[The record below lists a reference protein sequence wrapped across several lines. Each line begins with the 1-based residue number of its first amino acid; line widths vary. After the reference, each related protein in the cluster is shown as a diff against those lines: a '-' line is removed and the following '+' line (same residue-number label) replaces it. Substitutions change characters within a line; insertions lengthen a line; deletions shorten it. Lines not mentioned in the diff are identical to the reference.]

1 MDPVHNSPAQPAP
14 PTKQNPPENSQPASD
29 ASTTVAG
36 QERSARERSA
46 HQLTAQEW
54 IAAEQAANK
63 QRLPQRV
70 AIVTGG
76 GTGVGRATSLRLAEL
91 GFAVSVNYSRSQ
103 SDSERTVELIESRG
117 GQAAAIQ
124 ANVADD
130 NDAKRLVAETV
141 TRFGRLDVL
150 VNCAGTTEFI
160 PFADLDRITDDVWQR
175 LFQVNVVGAF
185 HCARAAREPMLAA
198 GGGSIV
204 NVSSTAAQL
213 AQGSSIPYCCSK
225 AALDNLTVSLART
238 FAPRIRVNAVAPGF
252 ITGRWLENGLGGNYE
267 RVKEAFDRTLPL
279 GRVCEPDDVAAAI
292 LSLVT
297 GSPLV
302 TGQILAV
309 DSGMLI
315 AGFQARIN

>member
-1 MDPVHNSPAQPAP
+1 
-14 PTKQNPPENSQPASD
+14 
-29 ASTTVAG
+29 
-36 QERSARERSA
+36 
-46 HQLTAQEW
+46 
-54 IAAEQAANK
+54 
-63 QRLPQRV
+63 V

-76 GTGVGRATSLRLAEL
+76 GTGVGRATSLRLADL
-91 GFAVSVNYSRSQ
+91 GYAVAVNYSRSRDDAEQ
-103 SDSERTVELIESRG
+103 TVALIASRG
-117 GQAAAIQ
+117 GRALAYQAD
-124 ANVADD
+124 VADD
-130 NDAKRLVAETV
+130 AAARQLVDTTV
-141 TRFGRLDVL
+141 ERFGRLDVL
-150 VNCAGTTEFI
+150 INCAGTTEFI
-160 PFADLDRITDDVWQR
+160 PFVDLERVTDDVWQR

-185 HCARAAREPMLAA
+185 HCARAARGPMLAA

-204 NVSSTAAQL
+204 NVSSVAAQL

-252 ITGRWLENGLGGNYE
+252 ITGRWLENGLGENYE
-267 RVKEAFDRTLPL
+267 RVKTSFDNTLPL

-297 GSPLV
+297 GSVLV

-315 AGFQARIN
+315 AGFQDLSRKNAAKSPA

>member
-1 MDPVHNSPAQPAP
+1 MQPPAP
-14 PTKQNPPENSQPASD
+14 RLPSETAEPTK
-29 ASTTVAG
+29 
-36 QERSARERSA
+36 
-46 HQLTAQEW
+46 
-54 IAAEQAANK
+54 AE
-63 QRLPQRV
+63 RV
-70 AIVTGG
+70 ALVTGG
-76 GTGVGRATSLRLAEL
+76 GTGVGRATALRLADL
-91 GFAVSVNYSRSQ
+91 GYAVAVNYSRSRDDAEQ
-103 SDSERTVELIESRG
+103 TAAEITARG
-117 GQAAAIQ
+117 RWAAAFQ
-124 ANVADD
+124 ADVADD
-130 NDAKRLVAETV
+130 QAARALVAATV
-141 TRFGRLDVL
+141 ARFGRLDVL

-160 PFADLDRITDDVWQR
+160 PFTDLDRITDDVWQR

-185 HCARAAREPMLAA
+185 HCARAAREPMLAS
-198 GGGSIV
+198 GGGAIV

-252 ITGRWLENGLGGNYE
+252 ITGRWLENGLGDNYE
-267 RVKEAFDRTLPL
+267 RVKGAFEKALPL
-279 GRVCEPDDVAAAI
+279 GRVCDPDDVAAAI

-315 AGFQARIN
+315 AGFQARIS

>member
-1 MDPVHNSPAQPAP
+1 MTATTRP
-14 PTKQNPPENSQPASD
+14 
-29 ASTTVAG
+29 STAD
-36 QERSARERSA
+36 
-46 HQLTAQEW
+46 
-54 IAAEQAANK
+54 
-63 QRLPQRV
+63 RV
-70 AIVTGG
+70 ALVTGG
-76 GTGVGRATSLRLAEL
+76 GTGVGRATAMRLAAL
-91 GFAVSVNYSRSQ
+91 GYAVAVNYSRSRDDADQ
-103 SDSERTVELIESRG
+103 TAASIESQG
-117 GQAAAIQ
+117 GHAVALQADVASDDAARQ
-124 ANVADD
+124 
-130 NDAKRLVAETV
+130 LVAATV
-141 TRFGRLDVL
+141 ARFGRLDVL

-160 PFADLDRITDDVWQR
+160 PFADLERITDDVWQR

-185 HCARAAREPMLAA
+185 HCARAAREPMLSV

-252 ITGRWLENGLGGNYE
+252 ITGRWLENGLGNSYE
-267 RVKEAFDRTLPL
+267 RVKAAFDKALPL

-315 AGFQARIN
+315 AGFQARIS

>member
-1 MDPVHNSPAQPAP
+1 MNPSHESIASASSNTP
-14 PTKQNPPENSQPASD
+14 P
-29 ASTTVAG
+29 
-36 QERSARERSA
+36 
-46 HQLTAQEW
+46 
-54 IAAEQAANK
+54 
-63 QRLPQRV
+63 RV

-76 GTGVGRATSLRLAEL
+76 GTGVGRATSLRLADL
-91 GFAVSVNYSRSQ
+91 GYAVAVNYSRSRDDAEQ
-103 SDSERTVELIESRG
+103 TVALIASRG
-117 GQAAAIQ
+117 GRALAYQAD
-124 ANVADD
+124 VADD
-130 NDAKRLVAETV
+130 AAARQLVDTTV
-141 TRFGRLDVL
+141 ERFGRLDVL
-150 VNCAGTTEFI
+150 INCAGTTEFI
-160 PFADLDRITDDVWQR
+160 PFVDLERVTDDVWQR

-185 HCARAAREPMLAA
+185 HCARAARGPMLAA

-204 NVSSTAAQL
+204 NVSSVAAQL

-252 ITGRWLENGLGGNYE
+252 ITGRWLENGLGQNYE
-267 RVKEAFDRTLPL
+267 RVKTSFDNSLPL

-297 GSPLV
+297 GSVLV

-315 AGFQARIN
+315 AGFQDLSRKSAAKSPA